1 MEKYQLIVVLDSR
14 TSKIYLNIN
23 KKIFNVRDAFW
34 DKEYATV
41 ASLLSYGTC
50 GYISVS
56 KDTIKDDYD
65 MIEDPLDEDMPN
77 KRVYDKLK
85 SSGNS
90 YEGL

>member
-1 MEKYQLIVVLDSR
+1 MGKD
-14 TSKIYLNIN
+14 
-23 KKIFNVRDAFW
+23 
-34 DKEYATV
+34 YATV
-41 ASLLSYGTC
+41 ASPLSYGTC
-50 GYISVS
+50 WYISVS

-65 MIEDPLDEDMPN
+65 MIEDLWGEDISN